1 VETVQVAACLLEF
14 LDPFLWLQSIQFSA
28 RLLNWRNV
36 DRYLRYHHMAIEG
49 PLPMLR
55 SWFVNMTSNLRH
67 NRCSKSDIWDKMS
80 VHYIYVKPVGAG
92 VNHLGAFCAQIR
104 EISGE
109 NGGCDN
115 GGRRHRGR
123 PAEIDLNER
132 SFAQIPVFWDLGPN

>member
-1 VETVQVAACLLEF
+1 MAVKG
-14 LDPFLWLQSIQFSA
+14 PF
-28 RLLNWRNV
+28 
-36 DRYLRYHHMAIEG
+36 
-49 PLPMLR
+49 PMLR
-55 SWFVNMTSNLRH
+55 SWFVNVTSNLRH

-104 EISGE
+104 EIGGE

-132 SFAQIPVFWDLGPN
+132 SFAQIPVFWDLGQLRLGCRRETFIERIWRGCFRASRWGSLKLHVIAISVLA